1 MKASAA
7 ERIRAKRVYETPDD
21 TDGKRVLATRYWPR
35 GIRKESVDDYL
46 PVLAPSWQVLQSY
59 RQGQLDWPRFRN
71 QYLHEMQGQAPRAQI
86 HRLAKTARSEVI
98 TVLCVCVDEDRC
110 HRSLLRELI
119 ARFDEE

>member
-1 MKASAA
+1 MKASPA

-35 GIRKESVDDYL
+35 GIPKESVDEYL
-46 PVLAPSWQVLQSY
+46 PVLAPSRQLLQSY
-59 RQGQLDWPRFRN
+59 RQGQLNWPRFRN

-86 HRLAKTARSEVI
+86 HRLAKTARSEVV
-98 TVLCVCVDEDRC
+98 TVLCVCVDKDRC